1 MWTKFLL
8 NFDSLSRSPY
18 NSNLHK
24 LRIKCW
30 CAKSG
35 ILASM
40 AFLSV
45 SWLWSSFGYL
55 LIEIVQIL
63 PNFLVQKFSI
73 VHTSSF
79 LFLTVRNLNP
89 SFFSI
94 ANLSFFSLT
103 ILTSP
108 ILFQWTKYSLSF
120 PGNAI
125 IHNSDLSAYVLSVL
139 FFSSSSVHTIFC
151 EGCLLSTN
159 RLISHTVRTDLSD
172 SLNEAVAKSASD

>member
-1 MWTKFLL
+1 MCQVRHFSLNGFPFSFVTLKFFWLSF
-8 NFDSLSRSPY
+8 NWNRPNSPKLSR
-18 NSNLHK
+18 
-24 LRIKCW
+24 
-30 CAKSG
+30 AKVLNCSH
-35 ILASM
+35 
-40 AFLSV
+40 F
-45 SWLWSSFGYL
+45 F
-55 LIEIVQIL
+55 
-63 PNFLVQKFSI
+63 F
-73 VHTSSF
+73 
-79 LFLTVRNLNP
+79 FLTVLNLNP
-89 SFFSI
+89 SVFSI

-120 PGNAI
+120 PGNEI

-159 RLISHTVRTDLSD
+159 WLISHTVRTDLSD